1 MSLLIRISILG
12 TDKQTDKL
20 SREKRAKEQKGSIIF
35 HVMGSIRVSG
45 IFLAHWCE
53 FCSKSRQ
60 RSSIVTLTQSKRR
73 DKWLEQVG
81 EKSAE
86 KVQVS

>member
-1 MSLLIRISILG
+1 MSLLIRISIWG

-20 SREKRAKEQKGSIIF
+20 FREKHAKEQKGSIIF
-35 HVMGSIRVSG
+35 HVMGSIRVRG

-60 RSSIVTLTQSKRR
+60 NRELHSNINTVEEERQVVRAGRR
-73 DKWLEQVG
+73 EI
-81 EKSAE
+81 S
-86 KVQVS
+86 